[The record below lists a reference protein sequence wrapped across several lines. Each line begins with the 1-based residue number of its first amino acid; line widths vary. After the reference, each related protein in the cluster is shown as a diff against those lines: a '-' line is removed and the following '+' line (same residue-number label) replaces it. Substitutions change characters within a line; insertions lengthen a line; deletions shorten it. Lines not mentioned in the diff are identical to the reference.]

1 LFSSDTDDEVL
12 CRTRSTLKL
21 NHKSSSHGVP
31 CPPSG
36 QTGTAVGVLG
46 TQPLQHINAMRS
58 ADDAAVSEPSENG
71 RGFVNK
77 MTPPLVMGPEAIDTD
92 IWARGSRIPSTF
104 ENDNASDPSAFAA
117 VHRNRPSDHPG
128 LFLIQNDDVYDHCAY

>member
-1 LFSSDTDDEVL
+1 
-12 CRTRSTLKL
+12 
-21 NHKSSSHGVP
+21 
-31 CPPSG
+31 
-36 QTGTAVGVLG
+36 
-46 TQPLQHINAMRS
+46 MRS

-128 LFLIQNDDVYDHCAY
+128 LFLEPDSWDSFYVDENGLLQSGWKEKWDFTTGEEWDRFYLDRNGVI